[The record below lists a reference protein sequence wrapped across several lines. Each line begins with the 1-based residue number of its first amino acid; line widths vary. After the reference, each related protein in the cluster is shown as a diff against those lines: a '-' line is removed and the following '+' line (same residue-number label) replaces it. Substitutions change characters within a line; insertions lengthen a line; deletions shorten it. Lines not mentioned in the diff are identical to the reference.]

1 MGEPWCAQDDEWQQ
15 QEEER
20 GGGVVDE
27 AQEEQELPSFS
38 ADKRGQTD
46 DAIPRGVTGINKT
59 TDGVTLTY
67 DPWGSACL
75 DNAVGELECQGCS
88 VAADREGVSADNGG
102 GDSGEV
108 VGEEGLGR

>member
-46 DAIPRGVTGINKT
+46 DAI
-59 TDGVTLTY
+59 
-67 DPWGSACL
+67 S
-75 DNAVGELECQGCS
+75 
-88 VAADREGVSADNGG
+88 
-102 GDSGEV
+102 
-108 VGEEGLGR
+108 

>member
-1 MGEPWCAQDDEWQQ
+1 MEWAGLTGAKRARRCRRVGPQRCSVGEPWCAQDDEWQQ

-46 DAIPRGVTGINKT
+46 DAI
-59 TDGVTLTY
+59 
-67 DPWGSACL
+67 
-75 DNAVGELECQGCS
+75 
-88 VAADREGVSADNGG
+88 
-102 GDSGEV
+102 
-108 VGEEGLGR
+108 